1 MLAKSERKQCAQ
13 KQWQQQRLEQMDVD
27 AEATDALRQNADH
40 VRQEA
45 DHVQALLKGRVRQ
58 LTDKVDRQDV

>member
-1 MLAKSERKQCAQ
+1 
-13 KQWQQQRLEQMDVD
+13 MDVD